1 MFVLDKV
8 NPFKK
13 LMNWYFSKKALPYW
27 CILIL
32 DFLILM
38 FAGIL
43 TYWIFIYRRKIGFDQ
58 SMLLQTLFMYA
69 LPSITLVSSAILRL
83 WI

>member
-1 MFVLDKV
+1 MFVLDKM

-13 LMNWYFSKKALPYW
+13 LMNWYFSKKKALPYW

-43 TYWIFIYRRKIGFDQ
+43 TYWIFIYRRK
-58 SMLLQTLFMYA
+58 M
-69 LPSITLVSSAILRL
+69 RL
-83 WI
+83 